1 MPIFTVTLSSDAA
14 QWIVAHANHAGSSP
28 ESAIAELVEEAASRS
43 KISWEE
49 GAALKCFTAM
59 RAGPGVLV
67 PVKSLWIH
75 WSRIAPGAT
84 NQAFRDAIDGLVAKK
99 LVVAN
104 QDQTSFSLT
113 ASGHTAAVSA

>member
-1 MPIFTVTLSSDAA
+1 MPIFTVILSSDAA
-14 QWIVAHANHAGSSP
+14 QWIGEHANQAGSSP
-28 ESAIAELVEEAASRS
+28 ESMIAELVEEAVSRS

-49 GAALKCFTAM
+49 SAALKCFTAM

-84 NQAFRDAIDGLVAKK
+84 NQAFGTAIDGLVAKK
-99 LVVAN
+99 LAVAS
-104 QDQTSFSLT
+104 QDQSSFSLT
-113 ASGHTAAVSA
+113 ASGHTAAEAA